1 VTVLAMTQHPR
12 EGPTDRGARV
22 AVTGLVR
29 RLPQGRVLMPAVN
42 GLSVD
47 VEPGELVAL
56 LGPSGSG
63 KTTLMRLLGGL
74 DRPDEGSILVDGV
87 AVERLSGRAAAR
99 FRSGI
104 GFVTERATLLD
115 YLSALDNVILPISA
129 SRVEFSARMHARD
142 LLERVGMGHRAGV
155 LAGRL
160 SSGERQRVA
169 VARAMITRPR
179 LVLTDEPSGGLD
191 SASGEEILRLLSD
204 FHREHR
210 MTLVLATSDS
220 AAASIASRLIRIRDG
235 VTVPPRSA
243 GTGRVSRPAPGHPD
257 PGTGPGGGDADG
269 FPRLRAV
276 PGPES

>member
-1 VTVLAMTQHPR
+1 MAQDS
-12 EGPTDRGARV
+12 GQGSADRGARV
-22 AVTGLVR
+22 AITGLVR
-29 RLPQGRVLMPAVN
+29 RLPQGRVLVPAVN
-42 GLSVD
+42 GLSIGI
-47 VEPGELVAL
+47 EPGELVAV

-74 DRPDEGSILVDGV
+74 DRPDEGSILVDDV
-87 AVERLSGRAAAR
+87 AVERLSGRSAAR

-104 GFVTERATLLD
+104 GFLAERATLLD

-129 SRVEFSARMHARD
+129 SRVDFSARMHARD

-155 LAGRL
+155 LAWQL

-169 VARAMITRPR
+169 VARAMINRPR
-179 LVLTDEPSGGLD
+179 LVLTDEPSGGID
-191 SASGEEILRLLSD
+191 SASGEEVLRLLTD
-204 FHREHR
+204 FHRDYG

-220 AAASIASRLIRIRDG
+220 AAASIASRLIRLRDG
-235 VTVPPRSA
+235 TTVPARTADPARARGPA
-243 GTGRVSRPAPGHPD
+243 GGTPSGRQPEQAPD
-257 PGTGPGGGDADG
+257 AAAGD

>member
-1 VTVLAMTQHPR
+1 VT
-12 EGPTDRGARV
+12 
-22 AVTGLVR
+22 VTGLVR
-29 RLPQGRVLMPAVN
+29 KLPQGRVLVPAIN
-42 GLSVD
+42 GLSVS

-56 LGPSGSG
+56 FGPSGSG
-63 KTTLMRLLGGL
+63 KTALMRLLGGL
-74 DRPDEGSILVDGV
+74 DRPDEGGILVDGV

-104 GFVTERATLLD
+104 GFVTERATLLN

-129 SRVEFSARMHARD
+129 FRVDFSARMHARD

-169 VARAMITRPR
+169 VARAMISRPR
-179 LVLTDEPSGGLD
+179 LVLADEPSGGLD
-191 SASGEEILRLLSD
+191 SASGEEVLRLLAD
-204 FHREHR
+204 FHRDR
-210 MTLVLATSDS
+210 GMTLVLATSDS
-220 AAASIASRLIRIRDG
+220 AVASIASRLIRLRDG
-235 VTVPPRSA
+235 VALPPRSA
-243 GTGRVSRPAPGHPD
+243 GPSRAARPAPDLAP
-257 PGTGPGGGDADG
+257 PGTGPRGDAGDG

>member
-1 VTVLAMTQHPR
+1 VL
-12 EGPTDRGARV
+12 V
-22 AVTGLVR
+22 
-29 RLPQGRVLMPAVN
+29 PAID
-42 GLSVD
+42 GLSIG

-56 LGPSGSG
+56 FGPSGSG

-74 DRPDEGSILVDGV
+74 DRPDEGSIVVDGV
-87 AVERLSGRAAAR
+87 TVERLSGRAAAR

-115 YLSALDNVILPISA
+115 YLSALDNVIVPISA
-129 SRVEFSARMHARD
+129 FRVDFSARMHARD

-169 VARAMITRPR
+169 VARAMISKPR

-191 SASGEEILRLLSD
+191 SASGEEILRLLAD
-204 FHREHR
+204 FHRDR
-210 MTLVLATSDS
+210 GMTLVLATSDS
-220 AAASIASRLIRIRDG
+220 GVASIASRLIRLRDG
-235 VTVPPRSA
+235 VALLPRNA
-243 GTGRVSRPAPGHPD
+243 GPSRVSRPVPGPAE
-257 PGTGPGGGDADG
+257 PGAGPRDATADG